1 MAGRIFGAIDAG
13 DADALRA
20 LAAADPAVV
29 GSRDGEG
36 TSALLYARYRGR
48 LDLVEVMLEAAPEL
62 DVFEAAALGRADR
75 VRELVDADPGL
86 ATAFAPDGF
95 HPLGLAAFFGHP
107 DVVVLLVERGAD
119 VDAVARNEQVRTTAL
134 QAAAASGD
142 NESARLLVE
151 AGADVNVA
159 QPGGFTALHAAAANG
174 NEELVALLL
183 EHGADRSA
191 RLDDGR
197 TPADLAASAAHAEV
211 AALLS
216 S

>member
-1 MAGRIFGAIDAG
+1 MAGRIFEAIDEG
-13 DADALRA
+13 DADAVRA

-29 GSRDGEG
+29 ASRDREG

-75 VRELVDADPGL
+75 LRALVDADPGL

-95 HPLGLAAFFGHP
+95 HALGLAAFFGHP
-107 DVVVLLVERGAD
+107 DVVALLLERGAD

-159 QPGGFTALHAAAANG
+159 QPGGFTPLHAAAANG
-174 NEELVALLL
+174 NDELAVLLL
-183 EHGADRSA
+183 EHGADRTA
-191 RLDDGR
+191 LTDGGK
-197 TPADLAASAAHAEV
+197 TAADLAAEAAYGEV
-211 AALLS
+211 AALLAT
-216 S
+216 